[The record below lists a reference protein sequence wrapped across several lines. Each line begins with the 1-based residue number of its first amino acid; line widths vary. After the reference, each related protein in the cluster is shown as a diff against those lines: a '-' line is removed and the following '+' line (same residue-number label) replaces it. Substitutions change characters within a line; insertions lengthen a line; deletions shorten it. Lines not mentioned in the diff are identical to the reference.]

1 MFFDKKSKKKNY
13 KNFIKFAPG
22 ETRTHTTSR
31 HKLDGDNH
39 FPTGAM
45 ELNFI

>member
-1 MFFDKKSKKKNY
+1 M
-13 KNFIKFAPG
+13 KFAPG

-45 ELNFI
+45 ELFLFMLNI